1 MATLQEL
8 THQQINEA
16 IEAGTQRSVPAT
28 VTVRTSKSW
37 ANLYSR
43 MLALRDDHLLI
54 AAPVPHEGQPAREFH
69 PADKLGLSF
78 KLKHHKHVF
87 TATVASVDRA
97 QVGDQD
103 DAPVLTLCFP
113 TRMHRLQRRAF
124 LRVDVPRNR
133 IARAS
138 FWLGGCEAEPAGTSP
153 RQPVWAGRVSNISA
167 GGFQI
172 VTQDQPLT
180 LLGIGEV
187 VGVRLAFGAGNQTV
201 YADALFRH
209 LVEDGEDLLLG
220 FQFLALAH
228 NRQGRRALQVISTK
242 VSEFQRE
249 SNYASRRRGAS

>member
-16 IEAGTQRSVPAT
+16 IEAGTQRTVPAT
-28 VTVRTSKSW
+28 VTIRAGKSW
-37 ANLYSR
+37 ANLHSR
-43 MLALRDDHLLI
+43 MLALKDDHLLI
-54 AAPVPHEGQPAREFH
+54 AAPLPHEGQPVREFR
-69 PADKLGLSF
+69 PADKVGLSF

-87 TATVASVDRA
+87 TATVASVDRVR
-97 QVGDQD
+97 VGDQD

-124 LRVDVPRNR
+124 LRVDVPPNR
-133 IARAS
+133 IVRAS
-138 FWLGGCEAEPAGTSP
+138 FWLGGCQAEPAGTSP
-153 RQPVWAGRVSNISA
+153 QQPVWAGRVSNISA

-172 VTQDQPLT
+172 VTQDQPLE
-180 LLGIGEV
+180 LLEIGEV
-187 VGVRLAFGAGNQTV
+187 IGVRLAFGAGEQTV

-209 LVEDGEDLLLG
+209 IIEDDGDLLLG

-228 NRQGRRALQVISTK
+228 SRQGRQALQVISTR

-249 SNYASRRRGAS
+249 ANGAPRRRGAS

>member
-8 THQQINEA
+8 THEQINDA

-28 VTVRTSKSW
+28 VTVRAGQSW
-37 ANLYSR
+37 ANLHSR
-43 MLALRDDHLLI
+43 MVALRDDHLLI
-54 AAPVPHEGQPAREFH
+54 AAPRPHDGQPVREFH
-69 PADKLGLSF
+69 PADKVGLSF

-87 TATVASVDRA
+87 TATVVGVDRA
-97 QVGDQD
+97 RVGDQD

-133 IARAS
+133 IVRAS

-167 GGFQI
+167 GGFQ
-172 VTQDQPLT
+172 VLTQDQPLT
-180 LLGIGEV
+180 LLGVGDV
-187 VGVRLAFGAGNQTV
+187 VGVRLAFGTGDQTV

-209 LVEDGEDLLLG
+209 IIEDGDDLLLG

-228 NRQGRRALQVISTK
+228 SRQGRRTLRVISSR
-242 VSEFQRE
+242 VGEFQRE
-249 SNYASRRRGAS
+249 SNSGSRRRGAS